1 MIELVM
7 HSNRGDVFGHQLK
20 SHSRVA
26 VCQPHFLRTEISAC
40 VNHLVLVHGQ
50 IWSVFKISR
59 KFLFEGFIIFLFT
72 HDFFRTGNQFF
83 GKRTG
88 SSTIQIQMNPHDA
101 Q

>member
-26 VCQPHFLRTEISAC
+26 VCQPHFLLTEISAC

-59 KFLFEGFIIFLFT
+59 KYLFEGLSCCHSPMISFARETSFS
-72 HDFFRTGNQFF
+72 GN
-83 GKRTG
+83 GLGLRRSRSK
-88 SSTIQIQMNPHDA
+88 
-101 Q
+101 